1 MFLDLDFL
9 YLHNLNKQVYTHY
22 LISRLDNRQ
31 GGEEVVLSLVWMRVM
46 SLLRSS
52 SSETGA
58 VQDSGGR

>member
-1 MFLDLDFL
+1 MFLDLDLL

-52 SSETGA
+52 SSET

>member
-1 MFLDLDFL
+1 MFLDLDLL